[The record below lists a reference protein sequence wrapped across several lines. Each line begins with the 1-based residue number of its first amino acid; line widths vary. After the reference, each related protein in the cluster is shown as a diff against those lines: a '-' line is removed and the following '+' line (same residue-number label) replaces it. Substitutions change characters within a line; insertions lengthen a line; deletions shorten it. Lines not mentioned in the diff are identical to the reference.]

1 MSSRREA
8 RERAMQAVYAF
19 TVGGD
24 DAEHVINTVIQD
36 QLGTDKDI
44 KAFATKLFLK
54 TLDISDQADT
64 IVERY
69 TENWELSR
77 IALID
82 RILLRIAICEMLHFK
97 DIPPKVTINEAIEVA
112 KRYSTSKSGQFING
126 ILDAILLDF
135 QKEGL
140 LKKSGRGLVG
150 METIVSRSD
159 DAPNPESTK

>member
-112 KRYSTSKSGQFING
+112 KQYSTSKSGQFING

-159 DAPNPESTK
+159 DAPNPESAK